1 MIEVGRVLVQH
12 DGADILVMGC
22 AGMTR
27 HRAALQEALKVPVID
42 PTQPAISMAIGIGTV
57 QANTINIDPPT

>member
-27 HRAALQEALKVPVID
+27 HRAALQEALK
-42 PTQPAISMAIGIGTV
+42 TIGAV
-57 QANTINIDPPT
+57 K

>member
-42 PTQPAISMAIGIGTV
+42 PTSPRSVWRSASAPFKQTR
-57 QANTINIDPPT
+57 